1 WAKKIAGAVGINAN
15 GDITIKSGN
24 KITLQVGGSFVV
36 IDSSGVAIDGAKI
49 LIKSGGAPGSL
60 ALPTSPDVLET
71 AAANGSAFVANC
83 PGAKS

>member
-1 WAKKIAGAVGINAN
+1 MCAKRSEPSQWDAGRLGQEASDDAILVRVR
-15 GDITIKSGN
+15 S
-24 KITLQVGGSFVV
+24 
-36 IDSSGVAIDGAKI
+36 SSGVAIDGAKI